1 MARTRIEDL
10 PKDIKI
16 SRNEMGRIL
25 GGVMETYEEEVEFH
39 DSTPQGEISGYDIP
53 LEYPIDPG
61 LIGQVGAKKKAKK
74 MVY

>member
-1 MARTRIEDL
+1 MARIKMNDL

-16 SRNEMGRIL
+16 SRNEMGMIH
-25 GGVMETYEEEVEFH
+25 GGVMETYEEELEFH
-39 DSTPQGEISGYDIP
+39 DGTPQNEISGYDIP
-53 LEYPIDPG
+53 LEYPTDPG